1 MNNDFSK
8 KHVLEDQ
15 ETEIHI
21 EEKNE
26 GSSTFIGLLSGAE
39 FRTFESTS
47 FDQILRA
54 SDSTN

>member
-39 FRTFESTS
+39 FRTFESNS

-54 SDSTN
+54 SD